1 MMNFIARIGPNKGK
15 RRRRRRK
22 KEARHPEKNKQT
34 NFLKLFFYL
43 FTSFPGSTG
52 SEWPR
57 NKNKF
62 STIVIQTRTR

>member
-22 KEARHPEKNKQT
+22 FRSKTSKKKQT
-34 NFLKLFFYL
+34 DFLKLFFYL

>member
-15 RRRRRRK
+15 RRRRRK
-22 KEARHPEKNKQT
+22 KEARHPEKKQT

-62 STIVIQTRTR
+62 STIVIQNRTR

>member
-1 MMNFIARIGPNKGK
+1 LHEEGLT
-15 RRRRRRK
+15 
-22 KEARHPEKNKQT
+22 KEKEEEEEKYRSKTSRKNKQT

-62 STIVIQTRTR
+62 STIVIQNRTR